1 MIWLI
6 ASILFSS
13 LIFAIFK
20 IFNKYE
26 VNNLEA
32 IIVNY
37 LVASILGFFL
47 FGNTPSISQL
57 NSSFGITA
65 LIIGF
70 LFITL
75 FNVMAKV
82 TQQNGVSVASV
93 SNKMSVIIP
102 VIVAILIYQDSYSFL
117 KILGILLALL
127 GIYLVTLKEKNT
139 IKVSWVLPLILFA
152 GSGLLDATLN
162 FAEAKVVDSNQLGL
176 FTPTAFA
183 IAAIF
188 GIVYLLYKKQIP
200 SKKSLLFGLVLGIP
214 NYFSIYILLKALEG
228 SGLESS
234 IVFPIN
240 NMGVVLVSTLI
251 SLIWFGEKL
260 SIKNY
265 IGVAISILAISLIA
279 FSNG

>member
-37 LVASILGFFL
+37 LVASVLGFFL

-102 VIVAILIYQDSYSFL
+102 VIVAILLYQDSYSYF
-117 KILGILLALL
+117 KILGIILALL
-127 GIYLVTLKEKNT
+127 GIYLVTVKEKTT

>member
-1 MIWLI
+1 MIWLV

-20 IFNKYE
+20 IFNKYQ

-37 LVASILGFFL
+37 LVASALGFFL
-47 FGNTPSISQL
+47 FGSIPSSSQL
-57 NSSFGITA
+57 NSGFGFTA

-102 VIVAILIYQDSYSFL
+102 VIVAILLYQDSYSYL
-117 KILGILLALL
+117 KILGIILALL
-127 GIYLVTLKEKNT
+127 GIYLVTLKEKTT
-139 IKVSWVLPLILFA
+139 IKVSWVLPLILFV

-162 FAEAKVVDSNQLGL
+162 FAEAKVVSSNQLGL

-188 GIVYLLYKKQIP
+188 GIVYLIYKKQIP

>member
-1 MIWLI
+1 M
-6 ASILFSS
+6 
-13 LIFAIFK
+13 
-20 IFNKYE
+20 
-26 VNNLEA
+26 
-32 IIVNY
+32 
-37 LVASILGFFL
+37 
-47 FGNTPSISQL
+47 
-57 NSSFGITA
+57 
-65 LIIGF
+65 
-70 LFITL
+70 
-75 FNVMAKV
+75 
-82 TQQNGVSVASV
+82 
-93 SNKMSVIIP
+93 
-102 VIVAILIYQDSYSFL
+102 
-117 KILGILLALL
+117 L
-127 GIYLVTLKEKNT
+127 GIYLVTVKEKTT

-228 SGLESS
+228 SGFESS

-265 IGVAISILAISLIA
+265 IGLAISILAISLIA

>member
-1 MIWLI
+1 LIWLI

-37 LVASILGFFL
+37 LVASVLGFFL

-102 VIVAILIYQDSYSFL
+102 VIVAILLYQDSYSYF
-117 KILGILLALL
+117 KILGIILALL
-127 GIYLVTLKEKNT
+127 GIYLVTVKEKTT

>member
-102 VIVAILIYQDSYSFL
+102 VIVAILLYQDSYSYF
-117 KILGILLALL
+117 KILGIILALL
-127 GIYLVTLKEKNT
+127 GIYLVTVKEKTT

-188 GIVYLLYKKQIP
+188 GIVYLIYKKQIP

>member
-20 IFNKYE
+20 IFDKYN

-37 LVASILGFFL
+37 LVASSLGFFL
-47 FGNTPSISQL
+47 FGSIPSISQL
-57 NSSFGITA
+57 NSSFGFTA

-93 SNKMSVIIP
+93 SNKMSVIIH

-139 IKVSWVLPLILFA
+139 IKVSWVFPLILFV

-188 GIVYLLYKKQIP
+188 GIVYLIYKKQIP

-265 IGVAISILAISLIA
+265 IGLAISILAISLIA
-279 FSNG
+279 FSNA

>member
-20 IFNKYE
+20 IFDKYN

-37 LVASILGFFL
+37 LVASSLGFFL
-47 FGNTPSISQL
+47 FGSIPSISQL
-57 NSSFGITA
+57 NSSFGFTA

-139 IKVSWVLPLILFA
+139 IKVSWVFPLILFV

-188 GIVYLLYKKQIP
+188 GIVYLIYKKQIP

-265 IGVAISILAISLIA
+265 IGLAISILAISLIA
-279 FSNG
+279 FSNA

>member
-102 VIVAILIYQDSYSFL
+102 VIVAILLYQDSYSYF
-117 KILGILLALL
+117 KILGIILALL
-127 GIYLVTLKEKNT
+127 GIYLVTVKEKTT

-265 IGVAISILAISLIA
+265 IGVAISILAISIIA

>member
-37 LVASILGFFL
+37 LVASVLGFFL

-57 NSSFGITA
+57 NSSFGFTA

-102 VIVAILIYQDSYSFL
+102 VIVAILLYQDSYSYL
-117 KILGILLALL
+117 KILGIILALL
-127 GIYLVTLKEKNT
+127 GIYLVTVKEKTT
-139 IKVSWVLPLILFA
+139 IKVSWVLPLVLFV

>member
-102 VIVAILIYQDSYSFL
+102 VIVAILLYQDSYSYF
-117 KILGILLALL
+117 KILGIILALL
-127 GIYLVTLKEKNT
+127 GIYLVTVKEKTT

>member
-1 MIWLI
+1 LIWLI

-20 IFNKYE
+20 IFDKYN

-37 LVASILGFFL
+37 LVASSLGFFL
-47 FGNTPSISQL
+47 FGSIPSISQL
-57 NSSFGITA
+57 NSSFGFTA

-139 IKVSWVLPLILFA
+139 IKVSWVFPLILFV

-188 GIVYLLYKKQIP
+188 GIVYLIYKKQIP

-265 IGVAISILAISLIA
+265 IGLAISILAISLIA
-279 FSNG
+279 FSNA

>member
-1 MIWLI
+1 LIWLI

-37 LVASILGFFL
+37 LVASVLGFFL

-102 VIVAILIYQDSYSFL
+102 VIVAILLYQDSYSYF
-117 KILGILLALL
+117 KILGIILALL
-127 GIYLVTLKEKNT
+127 GIYFFTVKDKTT